1 MKRKKLVDLD
11 LKAIVE
17 TELENRNCDG
27 LYSPC
32 KRCECGCSRT
42 KLFSCGK
49 ACADCRPGLQHPGTS
64 DLKIVSHDEYC
75 EIIDRIKAE
84 HKRNEEKL
92 RAEAIEKRKAERLGA
107 KQIKEENAL
116 KKKQVRA
123 EKKQRRADKRKQFI
137 DSIHAKL
144 EKLVE
149 DISAAIRTS
158 ILCKLLSGVSIGSI
172 VFSIASIIFF
182 EVIKHEW
189 MASAAKAE
197 ALAAVYLFQ
206 KLFMFEAI
214 YVFVIVAF
222 TIGLII
228 VRVVRGDWKVDFE
241 LEEQS
246 EKEEKDDQFFLQD
259 YPYPPPY
266 IFPASYYW
274 VNSFWID
281 PISFFKSSLDS

>member
-149 DISAAIRTS
+149 DISATIRTS

-246 EKEEKDDQFFLQD
+246 EKEEKDDQFFL
-259 YPYPPPY
+259 
-266 IFPASYYW
+266 
-274 VNSFWID
+274 
-281 PISFFKSSLDS
+281 

>member
-149 DISAAIRTS
+149 DISAAIRMS

-246 EKEEKDDQFFLQD
+246 EKEEKDDQFF
-259 YPYPPPY
+259 
-266 IFPASYYW
+266 F
-274 VNSFWID
+274 
-281 PISFFKSSLDS
+281 

>member
-42 KLFSCGK
+42 KLFSCAK

-116 KKKQVRA
+116 KKKQVRT

-149 DISAAIRTS
+149 DISAAICTS

-246 EKEEKDDQFFLQD
+246 EKEEKDDQFFL
-259 YPYPPPY
+259 
-266 IFPASYYW
+266 
-274 VNSFWID
+274 
-281 PISFFKSSLDS
+281 

>member
-1 MKRKKLVDLD
+1 M
-11 LKAIVE
+11 
-17 TELENRNCDG
+17 
-27 LYSPC
+27 
-32 KRCECGCSRT
+32 
-42 KLFSCGK
+42 
-49 ACADCRPGLQHPGTS
+49 QHPDTS
-64 DLKIVSHDEYC
+64 DLKIISHDEYC
-75 EIIDRIKAE
+75 EIIDRIEAE

-92 RAEAIEKRKAERLGA
+92 RAEAIEKRKAKRLEA

-116 KKKQVRA
+116 KKKQ
-123 EKKQRRADKRKQFI
+123 RRADKRKQLI

-241 LEEQS
+241 LEEQL
-246 EKEEKDDQFFLQD
+246 EKEEKDDQFFL
-259 YPYPPPY
+259 
-266 IFPASYYW
+266 
-274 VNSFWID
+274 
-281 PISFFKSSLDS
+281 

>member
-1 MKRKKLVDLD
+1 MR
-11 LKAIVE
+11 
-17 TELENRNCDG
+17 
-27 LYSPC
+27 
-32 KRCECGCSRT
+32 
-42 KLFSCGK
+42 
-49 ACADCRPGLQHPGTS
+49 H
-64 DLKIVSHDEYC
+64 
-75 EIIDRIKAE
+75 
-84 HKRNEEKL
+84 RNEEKL

-246 EKEEKDDQFFLQD
+246 EKEEKDDQFFL
-259 YPYPPPY
+259 
-266 IFPASYYW
+266 
-274 VNSFWID
+274 
-281 PISFFKSSLDS
+281 

>member
-1 MKRKKLVDLD
+1 M
-11 LKAIVE
+11 
-17 TELENRNCDG
+17 
-27 LYSPC
+27 
-32 KRCECGCSRT
+32 
-42 KLFSCGK
+42 
-49 ACADCRPGLQHPGTS
+49 QHPGTS

-92 RAEAIEKRKAERLGA
+92 RAEAIEKRKAKRLGA

-246 EKEEKDDQFFLQD
+246 EKEEKDDQFF
-259 YPYPPPY
+259 
-266 IFPASYYW
+266 F
-274 VNSFWID
+274 
-281 PISFFKSSLDS
+281 

>member
-1 MKRKKLVDLD
+1 MKRTKLEDLD

-17 TELENRNCDG
+17 SELENRNCDG

-32 KRCECGCSRT
+32 NRCERGCSRT
-42 KLFSCGK
+42 GLFSCGK

-64 DLKIVSHDEYC
+64 DLKIVSHGEYR
-75 EIIDRIKAE
+75 EIIDRIEAE
-84 HKRNEEKL
+84 HKRREEKL
-92 RAEAIEKRKAERLGA
+92 RAEAIEKRKVERLEA

-116 KKKQVRA
+116 KKKQARA
-123 EKKQRRADKRKQFI
+123 EEKQRRTDKRKQFI

-144 EKLVE
+144 EKQVE
-149 DISAAIRTS
+149 DISAAIHTS

-241 LEEQS
+241 LEEQF
-246 EKEEKDDQFFLQD
+246 EKEEKDDQFFL
-259 YPYPPPY
+259 
-266 IFPASYYW
+266 
-274 VNSFWID
+274 
-281 PISFFKSSLDS
+281 

>member
-214 YVFVIVAF
+214 CVFVIVAF

-246 EKEEKDDQFFLQD
+246 EKEEKDDQFF
-259 YPYPPPY
+259 
-266 IFPASYYW
+266 F
-274 VNSFWID
+274 
-281 PISFFKSSLDS
+281 

>member
-1 MKRKKLVDLD
+1 MKRMKLEDLD
-11 LKAIVE
+11 LKTIVSS
-17 TELENRNCDG
+17 ELESRNCDG

-32 KRCECGCSRT
+32 NRCECGCSRT

-75 EIIDRIKAE
+75 EIIDRIEAE
-84 HKRNEEKL
+84 HKRHEEKL
-92 RAEAIEKRKAERLGA
+92 RAEAIEKRKAERLEA

-116 KKKQVRA
+116 KKKQ
-123 EKKQRRADKRKQFI
+123 RRADKRKQLI
-137 DSIHAKL
+137 DNILAKL

-214 YVFVIVAF
+214 YVFVIVSF

-246 EKEEKDDQFFLQD
+246 EKEEKDDQFFL
-259 YPYPPPY
+259 
-266 IFPASYYW
+266 
-274 VNSFWID
+274 
-281 PISFFKSSLDS
+281 

>member
-1 MKRKKLVDLD
+1 M
-11 LKAIVE
+11 
-17 TELENRNCDG
+17 
-27 LYSPC
+27 
-32 KRCECGCSRT
+32 
-42 KLFSCGK
+42 
-49 ACADCRPGLQHPGTS
+49 QHPGTS

-92 RAEAIEKRKAERLGA
+92 RAEAIEKRKSERLGA

-246 EKEEKDDQFFLQD
+246 EKEEKDDQFF
-259 YPYPPPY
+259 
-266 IFPASYYW
+266 F
-274 VNSFWID
+274 
-281 PISFFKSSLDS
+281 

>member
-1 MKRKKLVDLD
+1 M
-11 LKAIVE
+11 
-17 TELENRNCDG
+17 
-27 LYSPC
+27 
-32 KRCECGCSRT
+32 
-42 KLFSCGK
+42 
-49 ACADCRPGLQHPGTS
+49 QHPGTS

-172 VFSIASIIFF
+172 VFSVASIIFF

-246 EKEEKDDQFFLQD
+246 EKEEKDDQFF
-259 YPYPPPY
+259 
-266 IFPASYYW
+266 F
-274 VNSFWID
+274 
-281 PISFFKSSLDS
+281 

>member
-64 DLKIVSHDEYC
+64 DLKIISHDEYC
-75 EIIDRIKAE
+75 EIIDRIEAE

-92 RAEAIEKRKAERLGA
+92 RAEAIEKRKAKRLEA

-116 KKKQVRA
+116 KKKQ
-123 EKKQRRADKRKQFI
+123 RRADKRKQLI

-241 LEEQS
+241 LEEQ
-246 EKEEKDDQFFLQD
+246 
-259 YPYPPPY
+259 PG
-266 IFPASYYW
+266 
-274 VNSFWID
+274 
-281 PISFFKSSLDS
+281 

>member
-64 DLKIVSHDEYC
+64 DLKIISHDEYC
-75 EIIDRIKAE
+75 EIIDRIEAE

-92 RAEAIEKRKAERLGA
+92 RAEAIEKRKAKRLEA

-116 KKKQVRA
+116 KKKQ
-123 EKKQRRADKRKQFI
+123 RRADKRKQLI

-246 EKEEKDDQFFLQD
+246 EKEEKDDQFFL
-259 YPYPPPY
+259 
-266 IFPASYYW
+266 
-274 VNSFWID
+274 
-281 PISFFKSSLDS
+281 